1 MHVPMQCFQNVLA
14 YFAIVVSYGRKKF
27 YDNGTSSPGD
37 ALADVSEGRAVVVAD
52 VNDA

>member
-1 MHVPMQCFQNVLA
+1 MHAPKQCFQNVLP
-14 YFAIVVSYGRKKF
+14 YFATVVSYGRKKF
-27 YDNGTSSPGD
+27 YDDATCSPGD